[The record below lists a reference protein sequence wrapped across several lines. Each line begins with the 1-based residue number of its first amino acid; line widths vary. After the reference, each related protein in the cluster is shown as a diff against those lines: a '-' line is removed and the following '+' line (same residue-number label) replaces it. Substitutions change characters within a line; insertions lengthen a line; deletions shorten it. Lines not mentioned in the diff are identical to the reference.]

1 MNLRKAFENRRDRLW
16 PALKIGEL
24 ALAGFQNR
32 RVGSGWL
39 SKSASW
45 LWLAFKIGELAL
57 AGFQNRQVG
66 SGRLS
71 KALGAAPRN
80 LLSNRS
86 KGFELAD
93 FKKLFANSKASRAK
107 RLGIN

>member
-1 MNLRKAFENRRDRLW
+1 
-16 PALKIGEL
+16 
-24 ALAGFQNR
+24 
-32 RVGSGWL
+32 V
-39 SKSASW
+39 SW

-57 AGFQNRQVG
+57 AGFQNQQVG

-86 KGFELAD
+86 KRFELAG
-93 FKKLFANSKASRAK
+93 FKKLLANSKAFRTKQLS
-107 RLGIN
+107 IN